1 MLAFRLSIIS
11 NVHILED
18 GTITR
23 HEYTNLISSQ
33 APDLSSYAHALYD
46 IYDANGDHHVGMQ
59 DLNAL
64 YSKMDSDGN
73 IIFLLA

>member
-23 HEYTNLISSQ
+23 HEYTTF
-33 APDLSSYAHALYD
+33 LSAQTPELLSYAHALYD
-46 IYDANGDHHVGMQ
+46 IYDADGDHHLGMQ
-59 DLNAL
+59 DLDAL

-73 IIFLLA
+73 TIFLLA